1 MATTTGSK
9 RLLSISSETMAAS
22 NSMTYGGL
30 NVATEQF
37 VSTQVSNLISS
48 APGALDTLNE
58 LAAAIGDDSNF
69 ATTVTNSIATKL
81 DASVNPI
88 KSATVSNDTIT
99 FTYADNTTSEITT
112 SDKDT
117 TYSIGDGGLTAKNF
131 TAALK
136 TKLDGIDAGA
146 KVDQDL
152 TPVVEGAHA
161 NYSMSGGGTVT
172 WSGTTLKWTSRIICI
187 PVSKRFSTNGHIDIP
202 ANTGISVPSWHGVYW
217 VHQRGKDYQSGSLQ
231 VLDYNG
237 ASVLPD
243 ENWLL
248 IAQSNADTGSLKWM
262 PGVIILPN
270 DTEYNSDSG
279 LTSWQTGPRGLKGD
293 QGDKGDKGD
302 PGTNG
307 TDGTDGAKG
316 AKGDKGDPGTNGT
329 NGADGA
335 DGGVGP
341 QGPEGPRGAAGT
353 DGTDGARGLPGA
365 DGTNGTDGTNGSDGA
380 RGPAGSDGTDGTNGA
395 DGADGAQGVKGDKG
409 DKGDT
414 GDTLAVLS
422 NSNNRVIT
430 ATGGST
436 VQAESNLTFSGTT
449 LGIAG
454 SGISFDGVTMR
465 FTV

>member
-1 MATTTGSK
+1 MATTTPSK
-9 RLLSISSETMAAS
+9 RELTISGEQIAS
-22 NSMTYGGL
+22 TDVMTHLGKT
-30 NVATEQF
+30 VATKEF
-37 VSTQVSNLISS
+37 VTTSITNLVNS
-48 APGALDTLNE
+48 APVTLDTLNE
-58 LAAAIGDDSNF
+58 LAAALGDDPNF
-69 ATTVTNSIATKL
+69 STTISTSIGNKL

-88 KSATVSNDTIT
+88 KSASVSNDTIT
-99 FTYADNTTSEITT
+99 FTHADNTTSTVTT

-117 TYSIGDGGLTAKNF
+117 TYSVGDGGLTTKNF

-172 WSGTTLKWTSRIICI
+172 WKGTVLKWTSRIICI
-187 PVSKRFSTNGHIDIP
+187 PVSKNLSSSGHIDIV
-202 ANTGISVPSWHGVYW
+202 ANGGIDIPTWHGLYWIHKRGEINTSGTLHVY
-217 VHQRGKDYQSGSLQ
+217 
-231 VLDYNG
+231 DYNG
-237 ASVLPD
+237 SSVKPN

-248 IAQSNADTGSLKWM
+248 IAQHNGDTGSLKWM
-262 PGVIILPN
+262 PGVIILPGGDSN
-270 DTEYNSDSG
+270 YNSDTG
-279 LTSWQTGPRGLKGD
+279 LTSWQIGPRGLEGLK
-293 QGDKGDKGD
+293 GDKGDKGDPGTDGTDGTDGADGLKGLKGD

-307 TDGTDGAKG
+307 TDGTDGG
-316 AKGDKGDPGTNGT
+316 PG
-329 NGADGA
+329 
-335 DGGVGP
+335 P
-341 QGPEGPRGAAGT
+341 EGPEGPRGAAGTDGT

-365 DGTNGTDGTNGSDGA
+365 DGTNGSDGSDGARGPAGTDGTNGSDGA
-380 RGPAGSDGTDGTNGA
+380 
-395 DGADGAQGVKGDKG
+395 DGADGAQGPKGDKG

-414 GDTLAVLS
+414 GDTLAVTS

-436 VQAESNLTFSGTT
+436 VQAETNLTFSGTT

>member
-1 MATTTGSK
+1 MASTTPSK
-9 RLLSISSETMAAS
+9 RELTISGEQIAS
-22 NSMTYGGL
+22 TDVMTHLGKT
-30 NVATEQF
+30 VATKEF
-37 VSTQVSNLISS
+37 VTTSITNLVNS
-48 APGALDTLNE
+48 APVTLDTLNE
-58 LAAAIGDDSNF
+58 LAAALGDDPNF
-69 ATTVTNSIATKL
+69 STTISTSIGNKL

-99 FTYADNTTSEITT
+99 FTHADDTTSEVTT

-117 TYSIGDGGLTAKNF
+117 TYSIGDGGLTTKNF

-172 WSGTTLKWTSRIICI
+172 WKGTVLKWTSRIICI
-187 PVSKRFSTNGHIDIP
+187 PVSKDLSSNGHIDIAANSGIDIP
-202 ANTGISVPSWHGVYW
+202 AWHGLYW
-217 VHQRGKDYQSGSLQ
+217 IHKKGGDYNDGTLH

-237 ASVLPD
+237 ASVKPN
-243 ENWLL
+243 ENWLF
-248 IAQSNADTGSLKWM
+248 IAQNNGDTGSLKWM
-262 PGVIILPN
+262 PGVIILPGGDSN
-270 DTEYNSDSG
+270 YNSDTG
-279 LTSWQTGPRGLKGD
+279 LTSWQIGPRGLEGP
-293 QGDKGDKGD
+293 KGDKGE

-307 TDGTDGAKG
+307 TDGTDGTDGADGLKG
-316 AKGDKGDPGTNGT
+316 LKGDPGTDGT

-335 DGGVGP
+335 DGGPGP
-341 QGPEGPRGAAGT
+341 EGPEGPRGAAGT
-353 DGTDGARGLPGA
+353 DGTDGARGLPGT
-365 DGTNGTDGTNGSDGA
+365 DGTNGSDGSDGSDGARGPAGTDGTNGSDGA
-380 RGPAGSDGTDGTNGA
+380 QGP
-395 DGADGAQGVKGDKG
+395 KGDKG

-414 GDTLAVLS
+414 GDTLAVTS

-436 VQAESNLTFSGTT
+436 VQAETNLTFSGTT